1 MLKLKLYLNPNIKRY
16 FMEKILI
23 IDDNKMLTK
32 LLAKKIS
39 SALHFEVDTAFS
51 FAEAIAL
58 FEQGNKYFLCFA
70 DLCLPDAGNGEI
82 VDYTLE
88 IGLPTIILT
97 ASNDTQTREKF
108 MDKDILAYIYK
119 ESETCIEQIIS
130 SIELLSKNRKS
141 KVILALSKVAERNE
155 LKKILSL
162 RLFNVLVAAHGEEA
176 LNYLNDNADTKFI
189 IADAQ
194 MPVINGLDLLI
205 EIREKYSKTE
215 LGVII
220 VGEKNDALEASLL
233 RNNANEFITKPFSKE
248 LFNARLD
255 KLLKYMNDFELI
267 STFTDIEPLTGAKNS
282 AALKSELEDY
292 LKEIQGSDEEF
303 AFAYLDIDNLNF
315 INEEYGFDIGDAVL
329 KSVVKEVLNETM
341 GKDIVGH
348 FSTEKICIVLKNISN
363 EKAIKVF
370 SSIRVNIKNKGI
382 LVSLDELFFTA
393 SIGIT
398 FGKAGANLNE
408 LSSKA
413 NKALQSAKDSGKD
426 RVEVCF

>member
-1 MLKLKLYLNPNIKRY
+1 MLKSKLYLNPNIKRY

-130 SIELLSKNRKS
+130 SIDLLSKNRKS
-141 KVILALSKVAERNE
+141 KVILALSKAAERNE

-176 LNYLNDNADTKFI
+176 LNYLNDNADTKLI

-348 FSTEKICIVLKNISN
+348 FSTEKICIVLKNISS

>member
-1 MLKLKLYLNPNIKRY
+1 
-16 FMEKILI
+16 MEKILI

-51 FAEAIAL
+51 FTEAIGL
-58 FEQGNKYFLCFA
+58 FEQGNRYFLCFA
-70 DLCLPDAGNGEI
+70 DLCLPDANDGEI
-82 VDYTLE
+82 VDYVLE
-88 IGLPTIILT
+88 IGLPTIVLT
-97 ASNDTQTREKF
+97 ASNDAQTREKF

-119 ESETCIEQIIS
+119 ESKTCIEQIIN
-130 SIELLSKNRKS
+130 SIDLLNKNRKS
-141 KVILALSKVAERNE
+141 KVIIALSKVAERNE
-155 LKKILSL
+155 LKKIFNL

-176 LNYLNDNADTKFI
+176 LNYLNDNADTKLI

-194 MPVINGLDLLI
+194 MPVMNGLDLLI

-215 LGVII
+215 LGMII

-233 RNNANEFITKPFSKE
+233 RNNVNEFIAKPFSKE

-282 AALKSELEDY
+282 VALKSELEDY
-292 LKEIQGSDEEF
+292 LREIQGSDEEF

-315 INEEYGFDIGDAVL
+315 INEEYGFDIGNAVL
-329 KSVVKEVLNETM
+329 KSAVKEALNETM

-348 FSTEKICIVLKNISN
+348 FSTEKICILLKNISS

-370 SSIRVNIKNKGI
+370 SSIRVNIKNKSI
-382 LVSLDELFFTA
+382 LVSFDELFFTA

-408 LSSKA
+408 LSLKA

-426 RVEVCF
+426 RAEVCF

>member
-1 MLKLKLYLNPNIKRY
+1 
-16 FMEKILI
+16 MEKILI

-130 SIELLSKNRKS
+130 SIDLLSKNRKS
-141 KVILALSKVAERNE
+141 KVILALSKAAERNE

-176 LNYLNDNADTKFI
+176 LNYLNDNADTKLI

-348 FSTEKICIVLKNISN
+348 FSTEKICIVLKNISS

>member
-1 MLKLKLYLNPNIKRY
+1 
-16 FMEKILI
+16 MEKILI

>member
-1 MLKLKLYLNPNIKRY
+1 MK
-16 FMEKILI
+16 KILI
-23 IDDNKMLTK
+23 IDDNKMLVK

-39 SALHFEVDTAFS
+39 ASLHFEVDTAFS
-51 FAEAIAL
+51 LAEAIEL
-58 FEQGNKYFLCFA
+58 FDQGNTYFLCFA
-70 DLCLPDAGNGEI
+70 DLCLPDASNGEVI
-82 VDYTLE
+82 DHTLKF
-88 IGLPTIILT
+88 GLPTIVLT
-97 ASNDTQTREKF
+97 ASNEPQIREKF

-130 SIELLSKNRKS
+130 SIDLLSKNRKS
-141 KVILALSKVAERNE
+141 KVIIALSKANERNE
-155 LKKILSL
+155 LKKIFSL

-176 LNYLNDNADTKFI
+176 LSYLNDNADTKLI

-194 MPVINGLDLLI
+194 MPVISGLDLLVK
-205 EIREKYSKTE
+205 IREKYSKTE
-215 LGVII
+215 LGVIML
-220 VGEKNDALEASLL
+220 GEKNDALEASLL

-255 KLLKYMNDFELI
+255 KLLKYLNDFELI
-267 STFTDIEPLTGAKNS
+267 STFADIEPLTGAKKS
-282 AALKSELEDY
+282 LALKNEIEDY
-292 LKEIQGSDEEF
+292 LREIKGGNEEF

-315 INEEYGFDIGDAVL
+315 INEEYGFDTGNLVL

-382 LVSLDELFFTA
+382 VVSLDELFFTA
-393 SIGIT
+393 SIGVT
-398 FGKAGANLNE
+398 FAKAGANLNE
-408 LSSKA
+408 LSTKA
-413 NKALQSAKDSGKD
+413 NKALLSAKDSGKD